1 VSHTCPVN
9 RSGLLLIVL
18 LAGLAASGCGKK
30 IGDACRTN
38 IDCQQNGT
46 RICDLSQPGG
56 YCTEDGCDENSCP
69 SGSICVRFFDQ
80 AFATVPCSDEEPCPS
95 ANDVCVTR
103 RAGDTVPGKV
113 CAPAAS
119 ERRYCADTCG
129 GDGDCR
135 GAYSCQAAGTYGSL
149 ALLKDPADLPDA
161 KFCSPTPP

>member
-1 VSHTCPVN
+1 VAHTCPVN
-9 RSGLLLIVL
+9 RSSLLLIALV
-18 LAGLAASGCGKK
+18 AGLAASGCGKK
-30 IGDACRTN
+30 IGDGCSTN

-69 SGSICVRFFDQ
+69 SGSICIRFFNQ
-80 AFATVPCSDEEPCPS
+80 SFATISCADQPCPS
-95 ANDVCVTR
+95 ANDVCVI
-103 RAGDTVPGKV
+103 GDPTTSPPEKV
-113 CAPAAS
+113 CVPAAS
-119 ERRYCADTCG
+119 ERRYCADKCG

-149 ALLKDPADLPDA
+149 ALLKDPVEAQEA